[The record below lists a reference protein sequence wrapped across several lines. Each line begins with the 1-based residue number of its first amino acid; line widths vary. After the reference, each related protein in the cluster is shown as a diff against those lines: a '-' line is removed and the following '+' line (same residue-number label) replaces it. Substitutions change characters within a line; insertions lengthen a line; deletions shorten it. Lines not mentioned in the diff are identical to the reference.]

1 MASKWTNKMNRQFSK
16 KEIKMATNRMKSCS
30 TSLLGIAKEM
40 QIKLH

>member
-1 MASKWTNKMNRQFSK
+1 MASKWTKKMNRQFSK
-16 KEIKMATNRMKSCS
+16 KEIKMATNHMTSCS